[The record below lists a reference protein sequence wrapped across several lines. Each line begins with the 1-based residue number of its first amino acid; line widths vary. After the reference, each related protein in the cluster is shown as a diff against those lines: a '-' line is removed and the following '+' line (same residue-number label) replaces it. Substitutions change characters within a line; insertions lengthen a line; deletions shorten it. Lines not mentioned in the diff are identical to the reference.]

1 MWIID
6 QIRTKKKKKSNTP
19 PNVLSNTSPTDND
32 TFLINRYTKHKLT
45 KNDVYVFSFV
55 LCDNDVD
62 KDFERFTTKS
72 LFELQKLYI
81 GKTGIIHDA
90 LTARIFDCK
99 IESVKGKKTA
109 TGDDYFRLRAKAFVV
124 KDKDNKNLETIFN
137 NITNKEIS
145 IGCAVKNRLCSIC
158 GNDIDSYSCTHTK
171 GKKYKRKLCCCK
183 LVDVVDAYEFAVV
196 ADTVNKKDK

>member
-19 PNVLSNTSPTDND
+19 LNVLFNTSPTDND
-32 TFLINRYTKHKLT
+32 MFLINRYTKYKLT

-62 KDFERFTTKS
+62 KNFERFTTKS

-81 GKTGIIHDA
+81 GKVGIIHDT
-90 LTARIFDCK
+90 LTARIFDCEVEHIK
-99 IESVKGKKTA
+99 RKKTRA
-109 TGDDYFRLRAKAFVV
+109 KDDYYRLIGKAYIVTTDSNLDV
-124 KDKDNKNLETIFN
+124 IKDIELGNL
-137 NITNKEIS
+137 KEIS

-196 ADTVNKKDK
+196 ADTVGRKDK